1 MQRIISFGSLNM
13 DLVAVGGPIPQPGET
28 VTAQQL
34 RRVPGGKGAN
44 QAVGAARQGAPTLMV
59 GRVGSDAFGDDLLA
73 ALAREQVDIS
83 AVMRDAD
90 SSGVALIMVNPAGEN
105 AISVIA
111 GANGNVDLS
120 DVLRLQERLQE
131 PAIVLLQLE
140 VPLAAVTAAA
150 AAARRAGATVILDP
164 APAQPLP
171 DELVRLISILT
182 PNQHEAATLVGF
194 TLDSDAAIVAAA
206 AELQRR
212 GAAQVV
218 IKLGGRG
225 AYALDQDGRGRWI
238 AAHPVTVVDTVAAGD
253 AFNAGLA
260 AGLAAGQ
267 SFTAALQ
274 RAAAAGA
281 LAVTRAGAQDAMPGG
296 AETLALAGLGTDI

>member
-1 MQRIISFGSLNM
+1 MMQRIISFGSLNM
-13 DLVAVGGPIPQPGET
+13 DLVAVGGPIPRPGET
-28 VTAQQL
+28 VTAQLL

-44 QAVGAARQGAPTLMV
+44 QAVGAARQGIATVMV
-59 GRVGSDAFGDDLLA
+59 GRVGNDAFGDALLT
-73 ALAREQVDIS
+73 ALVREQVDVS
-83 AVMRDAD
+83 AVLRDSD
-90 SSGVALIMVNPAGEN
+90 GSGVALIMVNPAGEN

-111 GANGNVDLS
+111 GANGHVDVG
-120 DVLRLQERLQE
+120 DVARLQPWLNES
-131 PAIVLLQLE
+131 AILLLQLE

-150 AAARRAGATVILDP
+150 AAARAAGATVILDP

-171 DELVRLISILT
+171 DELLRLVSILT
-182 PNQHEAATLVGF
+182 PNQHEAEALVGF
-194 TLDSDAAIVAAA
+194 ALVDDAAIVAAA

-225 AYALDQDGRGRWI
+225 AYALDAGGQGQWI
-238 AAHPVTVVDTVAAGD
+238 GAYPVTVVDTVAAGD

-267 SFTAALQ
+267 PLTAALR

-281 LAVTRAGAQDAMPGG
+281 LAVTRAGAQDAMPNG
-296 AETLALAGLGTDI
+296 AETLALAAADH